1 MLKAETKLSSDP
13 AESKDAPEP
22 ELFPPLSLP
31 FKHSVIDGWVYPPF
45 IQQEAIERTRKFQL
59 REDDVFIATYPK
71 CGTTWTQN
79 IISKLHEVHQTGALE
94 GLGSHL
100 LEVIPWLENSCH
112 EQIAERPSPRYL
124 KTHNPYEHLAKN
136 PVIRCKY
143 IVVSRNPK
151 DACVSLYHHAKG
163 FAVFNYSGDF
173 ASFAELF
180 LEGKV
185 ESGCW
190 WTHLKQYKQNKEDLD
205 ILLLRY
211 EDLHSEGLN
220 MIRQIND
227 FLELPELTES
237 NCKRVLEETSF
248 DKMKKDPSA
257 NYSWRNEGRKK
268 DESPFMRKGKVGDW
282 TNFFNKDL
290 SDRFD
295 KKTKEMLGELEVF
308 NDYITGFPEQ

>member
-1 MLKAETKLSSDP
+1 M
-13 AESKDAPEP
+13 
-22 ELFPPLSLP
+22 
-31 FKHSVIDGWVYPPF
+31 
-45 IQQEAIERTRKFQL
+45 
-59 REDDVFIATYPK
+59 
-71 CGTTWTQN
+71 
-79 IISKLHEVHQTGALE
+79 
-94 GLGSHL
+94 
-100 LEVIPWLENSCH
+100 
-112 EQIAERPSPRYL
+112 
-124 KTHNPYEHLAKN
+124 
-136 PVIRCKY
+136 IRD
-143 IVVSRNPK
+143 PK